1 MDRRRRACQPLV
13 AQSDACL
20 FTMTTP
26 VAIFKWLGA
35 IPDEPTG
42 IPERISGDDGE
53 QMTYEA
59 AFPAAMG
66 LVKALRDAGVECDD
80 PFPGTLGWLCDVRYR
95 NRKIPLFINW
105 TAIDYP
111 PHNYI
116 GIQWDV
122 SSTWSE
128 LLRWKPVPTEVESEA
143 QEVIDRV
150 LRSMSDVCDVQWLTD
165 EQFDASYRQGK
176 PLPKV

>member
-1 MDRRRRACQPLV
+1 M
-13 AQSDACL
+13 S
-20 FTMTTP
+20 TP
-26 VAIFKWLGA
+26 VAIFKWIGP

-59 AFPAAMG
+59 AYPAAVG
-66 LVKALRDAGVECDD
+66 VVNAFRDAGVKCDD
-80 PFPGTLGWLCDVRYR
+80 PFAGTLGWLCDVRYR
-95 NRKIPLFINW
+95 NRKVPLFINW

-116 GIQWDV
+116 AIQWHV

-128 LLRWKPVPTEVESEA
+128 LLLPWKPPPKEVESETH
-143 QEVIDRV
+143 EVIDRV
-150 LRSMSDVCDVQWLTD
+150 LRSMSDARDVQWLTE
-165 EQFDASYRQGK
+165 EQFDASYCQGK